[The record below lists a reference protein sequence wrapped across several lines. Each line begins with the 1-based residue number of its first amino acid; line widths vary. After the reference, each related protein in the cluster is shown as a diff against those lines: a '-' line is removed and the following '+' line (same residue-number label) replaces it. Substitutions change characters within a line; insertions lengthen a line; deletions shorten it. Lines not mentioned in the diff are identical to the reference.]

1 MKNVQKAIAIT
12 DARISFVSL
21 VDKAANKREFL
32 ITKQEDGKAQFST
45 FGRIVKTDADSH
57 FVTGIVYEPMT
68 EDAHGNFMTEA
79 EITKAAYWFAKNG
92 NGVDLQHN
100 FETLE
105 NAAVVESWVC
115 KADFECNGETVK
127 KGTWLM
133 TVEVTDDEV
142 WDAVQKGE
150 ITGFSMGGVGI
161 YDTEDTDLDN
171 VEKTATPTPAATA
184 DAQASE
190 HKGIFKKL
198 AALFGLDVVEK
209 GAMKD
214 EYEARAKASNFW
226 NAFYTL
232 EDLLYRYDYSQDRWT
247 FESDEATIREALTE
261 FNTIISE
268 ILAGSGIAKSLAVV
282 KAGKTLSAKNK
293 ETLTSIYTNLGDF
306 LAGVETEQEETEMT
320 KSEIEKIVADAVAKA
335 TAPAPAAEGTPAT
348 ETPATETPAASTEIT
363 AEAVEKMV
371 ADAVAKA
378 LAPATEEKPL
388 TADEVNDIVEKAVQ
402 KAVAPI
408 LKARALPTAIGEG
421 DADPIE
427 KGEAHYLAGIL

>member
-1 MKNVQKAIAIT
+1 MKNVQKAIAIS

-105 NAAVVESWVC
+105 KAAVVESWVC

-161 YDTEDTDLDN
+161 YDTEDTDLDE
-171 VEKTATPTPAATA
+171 VEKTATPAT
-184 DAQASE
+184 DAQTSE
-190 HKGIFKKL
+190 HRGIFKKL
-198 AALFGLDVVEK
+198 AALFGFDVVEK

-232 EDLLYRYDYSQDRWT
+232 EDLLYRYDYSQDRWS
-247 FESDEATIREALTE
+247 FESDENTIREALAD
-261 FNTIISE
+261 FNSIITD
-268 ILAGSGIAKSLAVV
+268 ILAGGGIAKSLAVE
-282 KAGKTLSAKNK
+282 KAGKQLSAKNK
-293 ETLTSIYTNLGDF
+293 DTLTSIYTNLGEF

-335 TAPAPAAEGTPAT
+335 VAPAT
-348 ETPATETPAASTEIT
+348 ETPATETPATVETPATETPAAAPEIT
-363 AEAVEKMV
+363 EESVQKMV
-371 ADAVAKA
+371 EAAIAKA
-378 LAPATEEKPL
+378 LAPQEEKPL
-388 TADEVNDIVEKAVQ
+388 TPDDVNDIVEKAVA
-402 KAVAPI
+402 KAIAPI
-408 LKARALPTAIGEG
+408 LKSRALPTSIGGEG
-421 DADPIE
+421 DPVE
-427 KGEAHYLAGIL
+427 KSEEHYLAGIL

>member
-1 MKNVQKAIAIT
+1 MKNVQKAIAIS

-92 NGVDLQHN
+92 NGVDLKHN
-100 FETLE
+100 FKTLE
-105 NAAVVESWVC
+105 KAAVVESWVC

-161 YDTEDTDLDN
+161 YDTEDTDLDE
-171 VEKTATPTPAATA
+171 VEKTATPAT
-184 DAQASE
+184 DAQTSE
-190 HKGIFKKL
+190 HRGIFKKF
-198 AALFGLDVVEK
+198 AALLGFDVVEK

-247 FESDEATIREALTE
+247 FESDEATIREALAE
-261 FNTIISE
+261 FNTIISD

-293 ETLTSIYTNLGDF
+293 ETLTSIYTNLGEF

-335 TAPAPAAEGTPAT
+335 TAPAAPAAE
-348 ETPATETPAASTEIT
+348 ETPATNPAADTPAAPAEIT

-371 ADAVAKA
+371 ADAIAKA
-378 LAPATEEKPL
+378 LAPAEEKPL
-388 TADEVNDIVEKAVQ
+388 TAEDVNDIVEKAVK
-402 KAVAPI
+402 KAVEPI

-427 KGEAHYLAGIL
+427 KGEPHYLAGIL

>member
-1 MKNVQKAIAIT
+1 MKNVQKAIAIS

-105 NAAVVESWVC
+105 KAAVVESWVC

-161 YDTEDTDLDN
+161 YDTEDTDLDE
-171 VEKTATPTPAATA
+171 VEKTATPAT
-184 DAQASE
+184 DAQTSE
-190 HKGIFKKL
+190 HRGIFKKL
-198 AALFGLDVVEK
+198 AALFGFDVVEK

-247 FESDEATIREALTE
+247 FESDEATIREALAE
-261 FNTIISE
+261 FNTIISD

-293 ETLTSIYTNLGDF
+293 ETLTSIYTNLGEF

-335 TAPAPAAEGTPAT
+335 TAPAAPAAE
-348 ETPATETPAASTEIT
+348 ETPATNPAADTPAAPAEIT

-371 ADAVAKA
+371 ADAIAKA
-378 LAPATEEKPL
+378 LAPAEEKPL
-388 TADEVNDIVEKAVQ
+388 TAEDVNDIVEKAVK
-402 KAVAPI
+402 KAVEPI

-427 KGEAHYLAGIL
+427 KGEPHYLAGIL

>member
-1 MKNVQKAIAIT
+1 MKNVQKAIAIS

-105 NAAVVESWVC
+105 KAAVVESWVC

-142 WDAVQKGE
+142 WAAVQKGE

-161 YDTEDTDLDN
+161 YDTEDTDLDE
-171 VEKTATPTPAATA
+171 VEKTATPAT

-190 HKGIFKKL
+190 HRGVFKKL
-198 AALFGLDVVEK
+198 AALFGFDIVEK

-247 FESDEATIREALTE
+247 FESDEATIREALAE
-261 FNTIISE
+261 FNTIISD

-293 ETLTSIYTNLGDF
+293 ETLTSIYTNLGEF

-335 TAPAPAAEGTPAT
+335 TAPAAPAAE
-348 ETPATETPAASTEIT
+348 ETPATTPAAETAPAEIT

-371 ADAVAKA
+371 ADAIAKA
-378 LAPATEEKPL
+378 LAPAEEKPL
-388 TADEVNDIVEKAVQ
+388 TAEDVNDIVEKAVK
-402 KAVAPI
+402 KAVEPI
-408 LKARALPTAIGEG
+408 LKARALPTAISEG

-427 KGEAHYLAGIL
+427 KGEPHYLAGIL

>member
-1 MKNVQKAIAIT
+1 MKNVQKAIAIS

-105 NAAVVESWVC
+105 KAAVVESWVC

-161 YDTEDTDLDN
+161 YDTEDTDLDE
-171 VEKTATPTPAATA
+171 VEKTATPAT
-184 DAQASE
+184 DAQTSE
-190 HKGIFKKL
+190 HRGMFKKL
-198 AALFGLDVVEK
+198 AALFGFDVVEK

-247 FESDEATIREALTE
+247 FESDEATIREALAE
-261 FNTIISE
+261 FNTIISD

-293 ETLTSIYTNLGDF
+293 ETLTSIYTNLGEF

-335 TAPAPAAEGTPAT
+335 TAPAPAEETPAT
-348 ETPATETPAASTEIT
+348 ETPATETPAAPAEIT

-371 ADAVAKA
+371 ADAIAKA
-378 LAPATEEKPL
+378 LAPAEEKPL
-388 TADEVNDIVEKAVQ
+388 TAEDVNDIVEKAVK
-402 KAVAPI
+402 KAVEPI

-427 KGEAHYLAGIL
+427 KGEPHYLAGIL

>member
-1 MKNVQKAIAIT
+1 MKNVQKAIAIS

-105 NAAVVESWVC
+105 KAAVVESWVC

-161 YDTEDTDLDN
+161 YDTEDTDLDE
-171 VEKTATPTPAATA
+171 VEKTATPAT
-184 DAQASE
+184 DAQTSE
-190 HKGIFKKL
+190 HRGIFKKL
-198 AALFGLDVVEK
+198 AALFGFDVVEK

-247 FESDEATIREALTE
+247 FESDEATIREALSE
-261 FNTIISE
+261 FNTIISD

-293 ETLTSIYTNLGDF
+293 ETLTSIYTNLGEF

-335 TAPAPAAEGTPAT
+335 TAPAPAEETPAT
-348 ETPATETPAASTEIT
+348 ETPATETPAAPAEIT

-371 ADAVAKA
+371 ADAIAKA
-378 LAPATEEKPL
+378 LAPAEEKPL
-388 TADEVNDIVEKAVQ
+388 TAEDVNDIVEKAVK
-402 KAVAPI
+402 KAVEPI

-427 KGEAHYLAGIL
+427 KGEPHYLAGIL